1 MNHRSLV
8 KVQLSAVVHV
18 GDALAVLRTLPDAS
32 VQCCVTSP
40 PYWSLRDYGV
50 DGQIGLE
57 ASIDDW
63 VRVLVAVFT
72 EVRRVLRDDGTLW
85 LNVGDA
91 YVTHPPGNSEAK
103 GARNERLANGRG
115 DSQAV
120 QRKKLH
126 GRKCSTSPSRA
137 GFGGLARKQRMGLPH
152 RLVFALQAAGWWWRD
167 EVVWSKR
174 APMPESCRDR
184 TTLSHEFLFLLTKRP
199 RYFFDQEAIREPVA
213 GTAHP
218 RNDGRVPS
226 GWDTGEGDHQGKVGR
241 YKHGR
246 RARRPKGVGAV
257 DAFGGLR
264 ATRNKRSVWTLT
276 SEPFREAHF
285 ATFPTALVEPCV
297 LAGTSSDGCCSI
309 CGAPRR
315 RLVRKG
321 EPDLAHQI
329 RCGSDAN
336 GEYHG
341 QATKLFAAA
350 RAENASEVKVRILAG
365 MRERV
370 TVGWAP
376 TCKRACPG
384 GATVPCTVLDPFAG
398 SGTTGVVATRR
409 GRNFVGIDLNPEY
422 AAMAR
427 QRIDKVAPLFVPRAA
442 AGSGA

>member
-1 MNHRSLV
+1 MTATIHT
-8 KVQLSAVVHV
+8 
-18 GDALAVLRTLPDAS
+18 GDVLTVLRTLPDAS
-32 VQCCVTSP
+32 VHCCVTSP
-40 PYWSLRDYGV
+40 PYWNLRDYGV

-63 VRVLVAVFT
+63 TRVLVAVFS

-91 YVTHPPGNSEAK
+91 YVTHPPGNAEAK

-115 DSQAV
+115 DNPAV

-126 GRKCSTSPSRA
+126 GRKYSTNPDRA

-167 EVVWSKR
+167 EIVWHKR
-174 APMPESCRDR
+174 CPMPESTRDR
-184 TTLSHEFLFLLTKRP
+184 STQAHEFLFLLTKRP
-199 RYFFDQEAIREPVA
+199 KYFFDQEGWKEPVA

-218 RNDGRVPS
+218 RGNGRTPR
-226 GWDTGEGDHQGKVGR
+226 GWDTGPGDHQQKRGR
-241 YKHGR
+241 YV
-246 RARRPKGVGAV
+246 RAPKTENAG
-257 DAFGGLR
+257 DAYGGLV
-264 ATRNKRSVWTLT
+264 THRNRRSVWTLT

-285 ATFPTALVEPCV
+285 ATFPTRLVEPCI
-297 LAGTSSDGCCSI
+297 LAGTSADGCCSS

-315 RLVRKG
+315 RIVKKG
-321 EPDLAHQI
+321 AVDRAHQI

-341 QATKLFAAA
+341 QAQKQFALA
-350 RAENASEVKVRILAG
+350 RAENASEVKARILAG

-370 TVGWAP
+370 TVGWET
-376 TCKRACPG
+376 TCRRGCPG
-384 GATVPCTVLDPFAG
+384 GAVVPCTVLDPFTG
-398 SGTTGVVATRR
+398 SGTTGVVATKL
-409 GRNFVGIDLNPEY
+409 GRDFVGAELNPEY

-427 QRIDKVAPLFVPRAA
+427 RRIDKVAPLYVPRAA
-442 AGSGA
+442 GGA